1 MRKKRIMVVGPTSCG
16 KTTLVNWLND
26 YEGPLK
32 KTQDMIYGKNTID
45 VPGSYI
51 ENTWMYKHII
61 AAAQDASHVLI
72 LVDQSRC
79 VNKYPPGFAKAF
91 RCPVIGVITKA
102 DLDQENEE
110 LCIKQ
115 LKQIGVEPPYYR
127 VSFPGAAGA
136 AELKER
142 LLREREAKGEQDE
155 IHNRRRTEGSI

>member
-1 MRKKRIMVVGPTSCG
+1 MRKKRIMVIGPTSCG

-26 YEGPLK
+26 YDGPLK

-61 AAAQDASHVLI
+61 AAAQDASQVLI

-91 RCPVIGVITKA
+91 RCPVTGVITKA
-102 DLDQENEE
+102 DLNRENEE
-110 LCIKQ
+110 LCEKA
-115 LKQIGVEPPYYR
+115 LRQIGVQPPYYR
-127 VSFPGAAGA
+127 VSFPAGEGAEA
-136 AELKER
+136 LKEH
-142 LLREREAKGEQDE
+142 LLAKQEAKGD
-155 IHNRRRTEGSI
+155 